1 MGILDGKYALVTGVA
16 TKHSIA
22 WGITQSLA
30 REGAHIA
37 LSYQNEKLKSR
48 VEKLAK
54 ACNADTIV
62 PCDAQND
69 DEIDGLFQH
78 LKQKWPRLDIL
89 VHSIAYAP
97 REELTGEFVD
107 QSTRQGF
114 NIAHEVS
121 CYSLVAFAQQA
132 RAMMQGG
139 EAAMLTLSYL
149 GAEKVVPNYNI
160 MGLAKASLEAAVR
173 YLAAGLGSDN
183 IRVNAISAGPIKTLA
198 ASGISGFRDM
208 LSYVERNAPLGRNV
222 TIEEV
227 GNVGAF
233 LCSDLARAITGEVI
247 HVDSGYHLLGMHN
260 HPAPPNLQ

>member
-1 MGILDGKYALVTGVA
+1 MGILANKYALVTGVA

-48 VEKLAK
+48 VEKLGE
-54 ACNADTIV
+54 ACNADMIL

-69 DEIDGLFQH
+69 DEIDALFKH
-78 LKQKWPRLDIL
+78 LKQKWQRLDIL

-97 REELTGEFVD
+97 REELAGEFIE

-114 NIAHEVS
+114 NTAHEAS
-121 CYSLVAFAQQA
+121 CYSLVALAQRA
-132 RAMMQGG
+132 RTMMQGG

-149 GAEKVVPNYNI
+149 GAEKVVPNYNV

-173 YLAAGLGSDN
+173 YLAAGLGSDG

-198 ASGISGFRDM
+198 ASGISGFREM
-208 LSYVERNAPLGRNV
+208 LNHVEKNAPLGRNV

-233 LCSDLARAITGEVI
+233 LCSDLARAITGEII
-247 HVDSGYHLLGMHN
+247 HVDSGYHLLGMYKTTD
-260 HPAPPNLQ
+260 

>member
-1 MGILDGKYALVTGVA
+1 MGILANKYALVTGVA

-54 ACNADTIV
+54 ACNADMIL

-69 DEIDGLFQH
+69 DEIDALFKH
-78 LKQKWPRLDIL
+78 LKQKWQRLDIL

-97 REELTGEFVD
+97 REELTGEFLE

-114 NIAHEVS
+114 NTAHEAS
-121 CYSLVAFAQQA
+121 CYSLVALAQRA
-132 RAMMQGG
+132 RTMMQGD

-149 GAEKVVPNYNI
+149 GAEKVVPNYNV

-173 YLAAGLGSDN
+173 YLAAGLGSDG

-198 ASGISGFRDM
+198 ASGISGFREM
-208 LSYVERNAPLGRNV
+208 LNHVEKNAPLGRNV

-233 LCSDLARAITGEVI
+233 LCSDLARAITGEII
-247 HVDSGYHLLGMHN
+247 HVDSGYHLLGMYKTTD
-260 HPAPPNLQ
+260 

>member
-1 MGILDGKYALVTGVA
+1 M
-16 TKHSIA
+16 
-22 WGITQSLA
+22 
-30 REGAHIA
+30 
-37 LSYQNEKLKSR
+37 
-48 VEKLAK
+48 
-54 ACNADTIV
+54 
-62 PCDAQND
+62 
-69 DEIDGLFQH
+69 
-78 LKQKWPRLDIL
+78 KQKWQRLDIL

-149 GAEKVVPNYNI
+149 GAEKVVPNYNV

-173 YLAAGLGSDN
+173 YLAAGLGGDN

-198 ASGISGFRDM
+198 AVGISGFRDM

-260 HPAPPNLQ
+260 HLAPSNL

>member
-22 WGITQSLA
+22 WGITQALA

-48 VEKLAK
+48 VAKLAEE
-54 ACNADTIV
+54 CNADIIL

-69 DEIDGLFQH
+69 TEIDNLFKE
-78 LKQKWPRLDIL
+78 LKQKWQHLDIL

-97 REELTGEFVD
+97 REELTGEFID

-114 NIAHEVS
+114 HTAHEVS
-121 CYSLVAFAQQA
+121 CYSLVALAKHA
-132 RAMMQGG
+132 KTMMRGNEG
-139 EAAMLTLSYL
+139 ALLTLSYL
-149 GAEKVVPNYNI
+149 GAERVVPNYNV

-173 YLAAGLGSDN
+173 YLAAGLGKEG

-198 ASGISGFRDM
+198 ASGITGFREM
-208 LSYVERNAPLGRNV
+208 LNYVEKNAPLGRNV

-233 LCSDLARAITGEVI
+233 LCSDLARAITGEII
-247 HVDSGYHLLGMHN
+247 HVDSGYHLLGM
-260 HPAPPNLQ
+260 PT